1 MTKIDTVIEVK
12 ENNKERQVA
21 RLAMYHDALSEYI
34 RVRDPDKE
42 SLAELVIRAK
52 GPKRSMRQFAA
63 DLGVNASTLSR
74 ITNMQ
79 TASANK
85 DSLIAD
91 IAAHADKDSG
101 VTFEMLMEA
110 HGMEKQRDMSSK
122 EAYKRF
128 EQRCRMV
135 IQDELLKRGYSV
147 SNLQM
152 ASPVEPFDI
161 SIKTDAVNHGDGIWA
176 FEFRMISPDPRIS
189 GIPTGMG
196 RTQRCMDAIMRM
208 FYTGTTKVD
217 KVSLVV
223 QHREI
228 FEQLKQRYSELCI
241 PDEISFILIAG
252 NRIVEEYVIPMRNRE
267 VKETFF
273 KLEDKSKDTD
283 WVVNIEEDNG

>member
-1 MTKIDTVIEVK
+1 MVKINTVIEEK
-12 ENNKERQVA
+12 EINTERQGI
-21 RLAMYHDALSEYI
+21 RLAMYYKALQEYM

-42 SLAELVIRAK
+42 TLAELVIRAK

-63 DLGVNASTLSR
+63 DIGVNPSTLSR

-85 DSLIAD
+85 DSLIAG

-110 HGMEKQRDMSSK
+110 HGMEKQGRMRSQ
-122 EAYKRF
+122 EAYNRF
-128 EQRCRMV
+128 EQKCRMV
-135 IQDELLKRGYSV
+135 IQDELLKRGYSI

-152 ASPVEPFDI
+152 ADPVAPFDI
-161 SIKTDAVNHGDGIWA
+161 SLKTDAVNHGDGIWA
-176 FEFRMISPDPRIS
+176 FEFRMFSPDPRIS

-196 RTQRCMDAIMRM
+196 MTQRCMDAIMRM
-208 FYTGTTKVD
+208 FYIGNTKVD

-223 QHREI
+223 QYREI
-228 FEQLKQRYSELCI
+228 FEQLKQRYSDLCI
-241 PDEISFILIAG
+241 TDEISFILIAG
-252 NRIVEEYVIPMRNRE
+252 NRVIEEYVIPMRNRE

-273 KLEDKSKDTD
+273 KLEDTPKDID
-283 WVVNIEEDNG
+283 WVINIEENNG